1 MASAKNAI
9 GLIELSSIAAG
20 YATGDAML
28 KAGDVD
34 MLLAR
39 SICSGKYLLMVGGDI
54 ATVQASVEAGIRVC
68 SEAVIDSAVLSNL
81 DPSVIPAISGA
92 TEVGKLEALGV
103 IEAFSVTSLI
113 EAADAAAKAAD
124 IKLVEIRLAMALGG
138 KAFVTLTGSVS
149 SVEAAVEAGSQLV
162 AEKGLLVNRVV
173 IARPHESLLNEMV

>member
-1 MASAKNAI
+1 MALAKNAI

-28 KAGDVD
+28 KAAEVE

-39 SICSGKYLLMVGGDI
+39 SICSGKYLLMIGGDV
-54 ATVQASVEAGIRVC
+54 AGVQAAIEAGLQVC
-68 SEAVIDSAVLSNL
+68 AEAVIDSAVLSNL

-92 TEVGKLEALGV
+92 VEVKKLEALGV

-113 EAADAAAKAAD
+113 EAADAAVKAAD
-124 IKLVEIRLAMALGG
+124 IQLVEIRLAMALGG
-138 KAFVTLTGSVS
+138 KAFATLSGSVS
-149 SVEAAVEAGSQLV
+149 AVQAAVEAGAGVV

-173 IARPHESLLNEMV
+173 IPRPHQSLLSEMI